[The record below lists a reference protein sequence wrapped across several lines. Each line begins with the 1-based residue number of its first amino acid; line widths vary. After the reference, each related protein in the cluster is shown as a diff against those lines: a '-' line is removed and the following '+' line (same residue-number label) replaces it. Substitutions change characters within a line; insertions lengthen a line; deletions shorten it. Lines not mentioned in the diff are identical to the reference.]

1 MPTIVFGTGENPIRV
16 QRGEFYCPACQE
28 RRTYSRTEVRRSV
41 TVLGW
46 TVLGRRRGEYVEC
59 ETCLATYRPEI
70 LSYDAGPA
78 TERVMAEYQRA
89 VLRVLVLMVVV
100 DGRIREP
107 EIQTVREI
115 YEAVCGVEL
124 TRAQVLEE
132 AEALRR
138 TPTTVARYVASVAP
152 YLNDYG
158 KEQVLRAITLV
169 SRSDGEVHEREV
181 GLTRRLAG
189 VLRVGPARLE
199 AILGG

>member
-1 MPTIVFGTGENPIRV
+1 M
-16 QRGEFYCPACQE
+16 
-28 RRTYSRTEVRRSV
+28 RTEVRRSV
-41 TVLGW
+41 TVFGW
-46 TVLGRRRGEYVEC
+46 TLLGGRRGEYVEC
-59 ETCLATYRPEI
+59 ERCLATYRPEI

-78 TERVMAEYQRA
+78 TDTVMAEYQRA

-124 TRAQVLEE
+124 TRASVLEE
-132 AEALRR
+132 VEKLRR
-138 TPTTVARYVASVAP
+138 APMTVARYVASVAP

-158 KEQVLRAITLV
+158 KEQVLRAIALV

-199 AILGG
+199 AILSG